1 MKKLTPKQKA
11 FADEYIKSGNAYQ
24 SAIKAGYSKQ
34 YARSHIDKLSENV
47 GVKSYIDA
55 KMAEIESHKIAD
67 AKEVLEFY
75 TSVMRGEK
83 KETVFIQAGDA
94 YVEEQKEADL
104 KTRISAAREIM
115 KRYPGNDP
123 FIAEQI
129 RKLKAE
135 ADSAEAKAMLNAFEV
150 QIRQEEFGTD
160 EDEERTD
167 DLASA
172 VQDGMKG
179 VFGDGDEIET

>member
-11 FADEYIKSGNAYQ
+11 FADEYIKSGNIYQ
-24 SAIKAGYSKQ
+24 SAVKAGYSEA
-34 YARSHIDKLSENV
+34 YAKSLAGRMLENARI
-47 GVKSYIDA
+47 KSYIDA

-67 AKEVLEFY
+67 AK
-75 TSVMRGEK
+75 
-83 KETVFIQAGDA
+83 
-94 YVEEQKEADL
+94 EQKEADL

-135 ADSAEAKAMLNAFEV
+135 ADSAEAKAMPNAFEV

-179 VFGDGDEIET
+179 VFGNGDEIET

>member
-1 MKKLTPKQKA
+1 
-11 FADEYIKSGNAYQ
+11 
-24 SAIKAGYSKQ
+24 
-34 YARSHIDKLSENV
+34 
-47 GVKSYIDA
+47 
-55 KMAEIESHKIAD
+55 
-67 AKEVLEFY
+67 
-75 TSVMRGEK
+75 
-83 KETVFIQAGDA
+83 
-94 YVEEQKEADL
+94 
-104 KTRISAAREIM
+104 M

>member
-11 FADEYIKSGNAYQ
+11 FADEYIKSGNATQ
-24 SAIKAGYSKQ
+24 AAIKAGYS
-34 YARSHIDKLSENV
+34 SEVSGRENLRKPT
-47 GVKSYIDA
+47 VKSYIDA

-75 TSVMRGEK
+75 TSVMRGEQ
-83 KETVFIQAGDA
+83 KETVFVQAGKGYA
-94 YVEEQKEADL
+94 KEQKEADL

-179 VFGDGDEIET
+179 VFGNGDEIET

>member
-83 KETVFIQAGDA
+83 KETVFIQTGDV

-104 KTRISAAREIM
+104 KTRISAARELM
-115 KRYPGNDP
+115 KRYPNDDP
-123 FIAEQI
+123 FIEQQL

-135 ADSAEAKAMLNAFEV
+135 AEIAETKAKNM
-150 QIRQEEFGTD
+150 TD
-160 EDEERTD
+160 GQGDELTINFIRTD
-167 DLASA
+167 RSKEDDS
-172 VQDGMKG
+172 
-179 VFGDGDEIET
+179 T

>member
-11 FADEYIKSGNAYQ
+11 FADEYIKSGNIYQ
-24 SAIKAGYSKQ
+24 SAVKAGYSEA
-34 YARSHIDKLSENV
+34 YAKSSAGRMLENARI
-47 GVKSYIDA
+47 KSYIDA

-75 TSVMRGEK
+75 TAVMRGEQ
-83 KETVFIQAGDA
+83 KETVFVQAGKGYA
-94 YVEEQKEADL
+94 KEQKEADL

-179 VFGDGDEIET
+179 VFGNGDEIET